1 MKTDEKNPIFDI
13 RDTLEKYA
21 CIYRNTTLKL
31 FQYCQETD
39 IYERLDEYLRP
50 VKNITD
56 FKTSGQ
62 KYSNVYKD
70 DWKFLTDFL
79 TSREGGTIEVR
90 CINKD
95 GNASLLTVRGF
106 IAQDKN
112 TGYHYFIGSSRDI
125 TREKLQ
131 EEFLEERA
139 QKDPLTGVY
148 NRFFGKEL
156 IDEYLASR
164 NPYAG
169 CGMMVL
175 DVDYFKNV
183 NDLMYKIT
191 IRYTD
196 VTEKDVVAYNG
207 RQFQINYI
215 TNPLEDSYYLELMC
229 TESKDHAVKEADH
242 A

>member
-1 MKTDEKNPIFDI
+1 MMKTDEKNPVFDI

-21 CIYRNTTLKL
+21 CIYRNTTLKI

-39 IYERLDEYLRP
+39 TYERLDEYLRP

-56 FKTSGQ
+56 FKNSGQ

-70 DWKFLTDFL
+70 DWKSLTDFL

-125 TREKLQ
+125 TRRSCRKN
-131 EEFLEERA
+131 FL
-139 QKDPLTGVY
+139 
-148 NRFFGKEL
+148 
-156 IDEYLASR
+156 R
-164 NPYAG
+164 NVPR
-169 CGMMVL
+169 
-175 DVDYFKNV
+175 
-183 NDLMYKIT
+183 KI
-191 IRYTD
+191 
-196 VTEKDVVAYNG
+196 
-207 RQFQINYI
+207 
-215 TNPLEDSYYLELMC
+215 L
-229 TESKDHAVKEADH
+229 
-242 A
+242 

>member
-1 MKTDEKNPIFDI
+1 MVYFFTNTVNSRTLWEVDDENRRKKSRFWYSGYIGK
-13 RDTLEKYA
+13 KYA

-70 DWKFLTDFL
+70 DWKYLTDFL

-106 IAQDKN
+106 IAQDQK
-112 TGYHYFIGSSRDI
+112 YRISLFHR
-125 TREKLQ
+125 KLQ
-131 EEFLEERA
+131 RYHQGEAAGRISWGTCPERSS
-139 QKDPLTGVY
+139 DRSV
-148 NRFFGKEL
+148 
-156 IDEYLASR
+156 
-164 NPYAG
+164 
-169 CGMMVL
+169 
-175 DVDYFKNV
+175 
-183 NDLMYKIT
+183 
-191 IRYTD
+191 
-196 VTEKDVVAYNG
+196 
-207 RQFQINYI
+207 
-215 TNPLEDSYYLELMC
+215 
-229 TESKDHAVKEADH
+229 
-242 A
+242 

>member
-1 MKTDEKNPIFDI
+1 MKTDEKNPVFDI

-21 CIYRNTTLKL
+21 CIYRNTTLKI

-39 IYERLDEYLRP
+39 TYERLDEYLRP

-56 FKTSGQ
+56 FKNSGQ

-95 GNASLLTVRGF
+95 GNAGLMTVRGF

-139 QKDPLTGVY
+139 QKDPLTGLY

-156 IDEYLASR
+156 IDEYLTSR
-164 NPYAG
+164 NPMQDAG
-169 CGMMVL
+169 
-175 DVDYFKNV
+175 
-183 NDLMYKIT
+183 
-191 IRYTD
+191 
-196 VTEKDVVAYNG
+196 
-207 RQFQINYI
+207 
-215 TNPLEDSYYLELMC
+215 
-229 TESKDHAVKEADH
+229 
-242 A
+242 